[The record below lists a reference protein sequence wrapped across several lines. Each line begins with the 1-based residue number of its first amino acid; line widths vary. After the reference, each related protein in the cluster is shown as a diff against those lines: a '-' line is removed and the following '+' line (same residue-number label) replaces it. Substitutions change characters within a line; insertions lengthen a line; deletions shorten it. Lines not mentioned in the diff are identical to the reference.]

1 MITNFETNKV
11 LIAKGLTS
19 QHYVET
25 TRHLLD
31 VLHSLN
37 IEWSFLH
44 HTSSP
49 FHIWARDYMPIQVNK
64 EKFVMFNYSPDYL
77 KDSPKYKPDTSAIL
91 SGLSIQVIDSDIIV
105 DGGNV
110 INCGDKVI
118 MTDKIIRENPHYHIN
133 TLIDTLSQLLD
144 AEIIL
149 IPEDK
154 YDEYGHADGMV
165 RYMGNGNVLLNN
177 YCDFDKTLR
186 KKLLAALSPH
196 FNIIELHYG
205 AYTNKSWAY
214 INFLHVG
221 QHIFVPMLE
230 DKLVRTAFRQ
240 IAEAY
245 HQCDCH
251 QIWDC
256 DSIVQEGGALNCCS
270 WNISGN
276 LLEREEDKDLP
287 DNRNNVINPLSSFK

>member
-1 MITNFETNKV
+1 MITNYETNKV

-19 QHYVET
+19 PNYVEA
-25 TRHLLD
+25 TRHLLG

-64 EKFVMFNYSPDYL
+64 EKFVRFNYNPDYL
-77 KDSPKYKPDTSAIL
+77 KDCPEYKPDTSAIL
-91 SGLSIQVIDSDIIV
+91 SDLGIQVIDSDIIV

-110 INCGDKVI
+110 ISCGDKVI
-118 MTDKIIRENPHYHIN
+118 MTDKIIRENPHYRPN
-133 TLIDTLSQLLD
+133 TLIDTLSQLME
-144 AEIIL
+144 AEIVL

-165 RYMGNGNVLLNN
+165 RYMDNDYILLNN

-186 KKLLAALSPH
+186 KKLLSALSPH
-196 FNIIELHYG
+196 FEIVELHYNS
-205 AYTNKSWAY
+205 YTEKSWSY
-214 INFLHVG
+214 LNFLHLG

-230 DKLVRTAFRQ
+230 DNLAGIAFRQ

-245 HQCDCH
+245 PECGCH
-251 QIWDC
+251 QIWGC
-256 DSIVQEGGALNCCS
+256 DNIVREGGALNCCT
-270 WNISGN
+270 WN
-276 LLEREEDKDLP
+276 
-287 DNRNNVINPLSSFK
+287 F

>member
-19 QHYVET
+19 PNYVEA

-64 EKFVMFNYSPDYL
+64 EKFVRFNYSPDYL
-77 KDSPKYKPDTSAIL
+77 KDSPEYKPDTSAIL
-91 SGLSIQVIDSDIIV
+91 SDLGIQVIDSDIIV

-110 INCGDKVI
+110 ISCGDKVI
-118 MTDKIIRENPHYHIN
+118 MTDKIIRENPHYRPN
-133 TLIDTLSQLLD
+133 TLIDTLSQLME
-144 AEIIL
+144 AEIVL

-154 YDEYGHADGMV
+154 YDEYGHADGIV
-165 RYMGNGNVLLNN
+165 RYMGNYSLLLNN
-177 YCDFDKTLR
+177 YCDFDKMLR
-186 KKLLAALSPH
+186 KKLMSALSPH
-196 FNIIELHYG
+196 FEIVELHYD
-205 AYTNKSWAY
+205 AFTDKSWAY
-214 INFLHVG
+214 LNFLHVG

-230 DKLVRTAFRQ
+230 DKLTRIAFEQ

-245 HQCDCH
+245 PECECHPIWKCDN
-251 QIWDC
+251 I
-256 DSIVQEGGALNCCS
+256 IREGGALNCCT
-270 WNISGN
+270 WNIMTTVDTYVEN
-276 LLEREEDKDLP
+276 KEDGLA
-287 DNRNNVINPLSSFK
+287 I